1 MMRSVPRSTASPQGW
16 LARQRAL
23 LGFAP
28 PGYQLE
34 VAAIDRYERLI
45 DFAPLHPAKAHNYS
59 EQIRRI
65 RKAFANRTYDF
76 ARAEL
81 SQLRA
86 EFCRELPLYT
96 VCGEVIEDILDD
108 LDYLDARSAESK
120 RAELGQLRVQLM
132 EKLCGNGAVNE
143 VALRV
148 RLRALSQVAAQA
160 HDAYW
165 LKVNLT
171 RNRLAVM
178 GIAVALALLG
188 VLIILPPGMRSGLR
202 HGGDLRER
210 YLWLILMFGA
220 LGGLISAIMDSES
233 IDTRD
238 TRASEYYIYRRLLY
252 LRPLIGAALA
262 LVVYLALVGK
272 LIAIKGLGA
281 TPLDP
286 SFLVIAFSSGF
297 AERAFVPQ
305 LLKVAVGA
313 DSDHAM
319 KPHNRRKELNHAV

>member
-1 MMRSVPRSTASPQGW
+1 MSMEQW
-16 LARQRAL
+16 IARRGSAFGYQS
-23 LGFAP
+23 

-34 VAAIDRYERLI
+34 IAAIDRYERLI

-65 RKAFANRTYDF
+65 REALANRTYDF

-86 EFCRELPLYT
+86 EFCNELPLYT

-108 LDYLDARSAESK
+108 LDYLDPRTAEAK
-120 RAELGQLRVQLM
+120 RAELGQLRIELM
-132 EKLCGNGAVNE
+132 EKLCGKGAVNE

-178 GIAVALALLG
+178 GVAVALALLS
-188 VLIILPPGMRSGLR
+188 VLIILPPGLRSGLR
-202 HGGDLRER
+202 HHGDLRER
-210 YLWLILMFGA
+210 YLWLILMFGG

-286 SFLVIAFSSGF
+286 SYLVIAFASGF

-305 LLKVAVGA
+305 LLKVALGA
-313 DSDHAM
+313 DSDQAM
-319 KPHNRRKELNHAV
+319 KTHNGSKELNHAV